1 MCLTLSRVPRRE
13 GLTFYF
19 FVVAVVVVVVVVVV
33 VGGVISQNTAL
44 FANFV
49 QFHHASHRAG
59 PASLGQRLFSL

>member
-19 FVVAVVVVVVVVVV
+19 FVVAVVVVVVVVV